1 MGCILYELVNLRKAF
16 NPENRMDLYKA
27 IRESPV
33 SSLERSFHLE
43 PILKM
48 YLCIFIFY
56 FKEKTLNPLTLEFKV
71 CLKKI
76 KKID

>member
-16 NPENRMDLYKA
+16 NAENRMELYKA

-48 YLCIFIFY
+48 
-56 FKEKTLNPLTLEFKV
+56 
-71 CLKKI
+71 
-76 KKID
+76 

>member
-1 MGCILYELVNLRKAF
+1 MGCILYELINLRKAF
-16 NPENRMDLYKA
+16 NAENRMDLYKA

-48 YLCIFIFY
+48 YLKY
-56 FKEKTLNPLTLEFKV
+56 FSFLI
-71 CLKKI
+71 LKK
-76 KKID
+76 